1 MALSRLFRAFSLCAA
16 AVMCATL
23 ASAQTSDKAGQTADY
38 NPERNAYFGDLH
50 IHTKHSFDAFIFN
63 VRTTPDD
70 AYKYAKG
77 EAIMHPAGFPIR
89 LTGAPLD
96 FIAVTDHALYLGI
109 LPAMADPN
117 HPLSKVP
124 YAKDMF
130 STDQDKISAAFS
142 KIGTS
147 LAAGKKLP
155 ELETMEPVKS
165 AWKDIIDS
173 ANRHY
178 EPGKLTTFIG
188 YEYTSAPEGRN
199 LHRNVIFK
207 GAEGP
212 EVPYAAL
219 DSQNPEDLW
228 KWLDGIRAQG
238 IEALAIPHNSNGSN
252 GTMFERTTYEGAPQ
266 DAVYANLRMRN
277 EPIVEIT
284 QVKGTSETHPSLS
297 PNDEWADFELME
309 TYIGTPT
316 PISKFEGGYARD
328 ALLTG
333 IQTEERMGFNPF
345 KFGMIG
351 ASDTHNAGGPL
362 EEDRYFAKVG
372 IIDGLPEGR
381 GSVPPGGAKTW
392 SIGMDEDANIG
403 RFVTF
408 GASGLAGVWAE
419 ENTREAIYGALRRKE
434 TFATSGP
441 RMRVRFFA
449 GTGLPQDL
457 DKRADLIKT
466 AYEQGVPM
474 GGELEAS
481 SDESPR
487 FFVWA
492 IRDSHAGWLQRIQIV
507 KGWISEGERREQV
520 YDVACSDGLEPD
532 PKTHRCPNNEATV
545 DLSDC
550 SISED
555 KGAVE
560 LKTMWQ
566 DPSFDKSQ
574 YAFYYARVL
583 ENPSC
588 RWSTW
593 DAIRSGTQLRPEVN
607 PVIQERAWS
616 SPIWINPQS

>member
-1 MALSRLFRAFSLCAA
+1 MTLRNILGLKASLLGLIFTISLAA
-16 AVMCATL
+16 AQA
-23 ASAQTSDKAGQTADY
+23 ANDKGQTADF
-38 NPERNAYFGDLH
+38 NPDRNAYFGDLH

-89 LTGAPLD
+89 LTGRPLD
-96 FIAVTDHALYLGI
+96 FIAVTDHASYLGI
-109 LPAMADPN
+109 LPAMADPD

-130 STDQDKISAAFS
+130 SSDRNKIAVAFGKVAS
-142 KIGTS
+142 S
-147 LAAGKKLP
+147 LAAGKRLP
-155 ELETMEPVKS
+155 ELSSPETVKS
-165 AWKDIIDS
+165 AWKDIIDA

-188 YEYTSAPEGRN
+188 YEFTSAPQGRN
-199 LHRNVIFK
+199 LHRNVIFR
-207 GAEGP
+207 GADAP
-212 EVPYAAL
+212 DIPYAAL

-228 KWLDGIRAQG
+228 KWLDSQRAQG
-238 IEALAIPHNSNGSN
+238 IEGLAIPHNSNGSN
-252 GTMFERTTYEGAPQ
+252 GTMFERTTYEGAPL

-284 QVKGTSETHPSLS
+284 QVKGTSETHPILS
-297 PNDEWADFELME
+297 RNDEWADFELME
-309 TYIGTPT
+309 TYIGTPV
-316 PISKFEGGYARD
+316 PITKFRGGYARD

-333 IQTEERMGFNPF
+333 IQMEEREGFNPY

-351 ASDTHNAGGPL
+351 ASDSHNAGGPVD
-362 EEDRYFAKVG
+362 EDRYFAKVG
-372 IIDGLPEGR
+372 VIDGMPEGR

-392 SIGMDEDANIG
+392 TVGAEEDANIA

-419 ENTREAIYGALRRKE
+419 ENTRDAIYGALRRKE

-441 RMRVRFFA
+441 RIRVRFF
-449 GTGLPQDL
+449 GGSSLPEDL
-457 DKRADLIKT
+457 LTRSDLMQT
-466 AYEQGVPM
+466 AYEQGVSM
-474 GGELEAS
+474 GGELKAS
-481 SDESPR
+481 SPPR
-487 FFVWA
+487 FLAWA
-492 IRDSHAGWLQRIQIV
+492 VRDSSSGWLQRLQIV
-507 KGWISEGERREQV
+507 KGWISEGERKEKV
-520 YDVACSDGLEPD
+520 FDVACSDGLDPD
-532 PKTHRCPNNEATV
+532 PKTHRCPDNGATV

-550 SISED
+550 RISED

-560 LKTMWQ
+560 LKAMWQ
-566 DPSFDKSQ
+566 DPKFDPSQ
-574 YAFYYARVL
+574 HAFYYVRVL

-593 DAIRSGTQLRPEVN
+593 DALRAGTQLRPGVD

-616 SPIWINPQS
+616 SPIWITPEG